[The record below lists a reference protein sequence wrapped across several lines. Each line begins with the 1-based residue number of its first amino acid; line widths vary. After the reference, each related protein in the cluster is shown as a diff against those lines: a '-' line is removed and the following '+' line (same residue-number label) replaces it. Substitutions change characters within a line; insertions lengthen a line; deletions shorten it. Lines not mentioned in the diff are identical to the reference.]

1 MGTVTL
7 NKLDSLYWLG
17 RYIERVYQSINMYKK
32 VYDRLIDQD
41 DAVYEKECE
50 IMGIANTFE
59 SSGDFA
65 WKIAFDTGN
74 PLSIISN
81 LYRAYDNAM
90 IMRDEI
96 SSETLAYIHLAIA
109 EMKRGK
115 KSEAPLMELQNVED
129 LIFAF
134 WGCLDDKVDDEG
146 VRNTVKI
153 GRRVERLDILLRRD
167 ADRED
172 LKREINRLVARIDT
186 TELPY
191 NKKAL
196 LYAAAMVEDEDADY
210 EDIKKM
216 VWDIVPQFL

>member
-1 MGTVTL
+1 
-7 NKLDSLYWLG
+7 
-17 RYIERVYQSINMYKK
+17 
-32 VYDRLIDQD
+32 
-41 DAVYEKECE
+41 
-50 IMGIANTFE
+50 
-59 SSGDFA
+59 
-65 WKIAFDTGN
+65 
-74 PLSIISN
+74 
-81 LYRAYDNAM
+81 
-90 IMRDEI
+90 
-96 SSETLAYIHLAIA
+96 
-109 EMKRGK
+109 
-115 KSEAPLMELQNVED
+115 MELQNVED